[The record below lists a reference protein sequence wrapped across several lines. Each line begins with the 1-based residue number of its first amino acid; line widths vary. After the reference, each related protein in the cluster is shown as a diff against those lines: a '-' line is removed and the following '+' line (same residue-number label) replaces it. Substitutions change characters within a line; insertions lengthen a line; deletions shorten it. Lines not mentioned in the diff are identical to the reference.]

1 MKILSITLKNLNSLR
16 GEHKVELDKEPLRD
30 AGLFA
35 ITGATGSGKSTV
47 LDALTLALFGRSP
60 RYGNEA
66 NPEHVM
72 SRHCGEC
79 SAEVEFRVHSGD
91 YRAVWQLH
99 RARKKPDGALQEAA
113 RYLYDSD
120 GATLAQKKGEADA
133 KILELTGLDYDRFL
147 RSVLLAQGEFAK
159 FLKSD
164 ENKRTALLESLTGTD
179 IYSRLSVRAFR
190 EAADR
195 ETVLRQREGE
205 IARIEILPDEERAA
219 LQKQITDGDAELKRI
234 GSEIKSG
241 AALVKQ
247 IDGLAAAKLREGEA
261 LAKQQDTE
269 KTKKEKAADLEKLR
283 LHRLAQPFTV
293 DLTQLKSAE
302 DTLKT
307 ATTNRDT
314 AQTEHTAAVTSL
326 VSARALL
333 EISLQSALGAARQK
347 VEDARKDAQTAKS
360 TVATGNRW
368 LEDHKNDGT
377 LSDEL
382 TKLTVAIANLKN
394 TRNTLRT
401 QWTAWLASASSIPG
415 VDTKKLPSDLEAVT
429 PGALATLLDG
439 FLTGAQTAKDS
450 LDKATKEAKA
460 KLDALKKKFDQA
472 KLVAT
477 LESHRPHLTKGQ
489 PCPLCGALEHPYA
502 GGAPDHEWQSLERE
516 VEKAEEAWENA
527 GDTSKAATNTIK
539 GLLPTRTAI
548 DSDLESL
555 IESRTEL
562 AAALQ
567 PFGVVV
573 PAPKQEDQLSSD
585 LQARE
590 RAYRTHLNARDEAV
604 RTEKDANKAVADA
617 EKEIA
622 TLISQVEKLPP
633 APDGSAPTGEPA
645 PVAVEEA
652 QSSFIAASDKESTK
666 AELFRQRKSDAEKAG
681 TLCATLRAS
690 LEKKA
695 AGNELKT
702 LDALRAALLGNS
714 AAAALEQLDT
724 QLREETTE
732 AATLLDAARKEIKQL
747 RDLKTPEGE
756 EGNKFK
762 QKQDELDGKKE
773 ALVAEQTRRSGRI
786 SSDDENRRKK
796 AEQEKETSDAR
807 ALLAVWQ
814 RLRDL
819 IGAAD
824 GAKFRKYA
832 QSITLDILLRH
843 ANRHLSK
850 LSDRYRIG
858 RRETAS
864 GQGKSTALD
873 LEIEDFYQAQAK
885 RPMSS
890 LSGGETFLVSLAL
903 ALGLSDLAGRNVR
916 IQSLFI
922 DEGFGSLDPE
932 ALEIAIAALEG
943 LRQEEKTIGVISH
956 VEVLKERIGT
966 QVVVEKQ
973 AGGISTLR
981 VMAA

>member
-1 MKILSITLKNLNSLR
+1 MKILRIRLKNLNSLR
-16 GEHKVELDKEPLRD
+16 GDHEIDLEKEPLRD

-79 SAEVEFRVHSGD
+79 SAEVAFRVHSGD
-91 YRAVWQLH
+91 YRAVWQLR
-99 RARKKPDGALQEAA
+99 RARNSPDGKLQQPKRYVFDAA
-113 RYLYDSD
+113 
-120 GATLAQKKGEADA
+120 GATLAQSVREADA
-133 KILELTGLDYDRFL
+133 KILELTGLDYERFL
-147 RSVLLAQGEFAK
+147 RSVLLAQGKFAK
-159 FLKSD
+159 FLESEEKD
-164 ENKRTALLESLTGTD
+164 RAALLESLTGTD
-179 IYSRLSVRAFR
+179 IYSRLGMRAFR

-195 ETVLRQREGE
+195 ENALRQREGE
-205 IARIEILPDEERAA
+205 IARIEILPDEERAE
-219 LQKQITDGDAELKRI
+219 LQKQITEGNAELEKI
-234 GSEIKSG
+234 GIEIKSG

-247 IDGLAAAKLREGEA
+247 IDDLTAAKTRESEA

-269 KTKKEKAADLEKLR
+269 KTKKEKAADLERLR

-293 DLTQLKSAE
+293 DLTELKAAE
-302 DTLKT
+302 AALKT
-307 ATTNRDT
+307 ATANRDT

-326 VSARALL
+326 VSARARL
-333 EISLQSALGAARQK
+333 EISLQSALGETKGK
-347 VEDARKDAQTAKS
+347 VEDARQAAQDAKRTVTAE
-360 TVATGNRW
+360 NRW
-368 LEDHKNDGT
+368 LEEHKSDATLIDG
-377 LSDEL
+377 LSKIAVAVAEL
-382 TKLTVAIANLKN
+382 KG
-394 TRNTLRT
+394 TRNAVRN
-401 QWTAWLASASSIPG
+401 QWTAWLASASSLPG

-429 PGALATLLDG
+429 PAALATLLDG
-439 FLTGAQTAKDS
+439 FLSGAQTAKDS

-460 KLDALKKKFDQA
+460 KLDALKKKLDQA
-472 KLVAT
+472 KLVAS
-477 LESHRPHLTKGQ
+477 LESHRPHLNEGQ

-502 GGAPDHEWQSLERE
+502 GGAPDNQSQSLERE
-516 VEKAEEAWENA
+516 VEKAAAAWENA
-527 GDTSKAATNTIK
+527 GDTSKAAGNTIISLVTNRK
-539 GLLPTRTAI
+539 AI
-548 DSDLESL
+548 DSDLKSL

-567 PFGVVV
+567 PFGVV

-590 RAYRTHLNARDEAV
+590 KTYRMHLNARDEAV
-604 RTEKDANKAVADA
+604 RTEKDAAKTVTDA
-617 EKEIA
+617 EKEIT
-622 TLISQVEKLPP
+622 TLTGQIAKLPP
-633 APDGSAPTGEPA
+633 APDGAAPAKKPA
-645 PVAVEEA
+645 PVAVDEA
-652 QSSFIAASDKESTK
+652 QTSFVTASDNESTK
-666 AELFRQRKSDAEKAG
+666 AALLTQRKTDAEEAG
-681 TLCATLRAS
+681 KKCDTIRVA
-690 LEKKA
+690 LEKNVA
-695 AGNELKT
+695 ATEFKT
-702 LDALRAALLGNS
+702 LDSLRAALLDN
-714 AAAALEQLDT
+714 AVAVVLDQLDT
-724 QLREETTE
+724 QLRDDATK
-732 AATLLDAARKEIKQL
+732 AAALLDAARKEIKQL
-747 RDLKTPEGE
+747 RDLKTLEGE
-756 EGNKFK
+756 DAEKFK
-762 QKQDELDGKKE
+762 HKQDELDGKKE

-786 SSDDENRRKK
+786 TTDDENRRRK
-796 AEQEKETSDAR
+796 AEQERATSEAR

-819 IGAAD
+819 IGTAD
-824 GAKFRKYA
+824 GSKFRKYA

-850 LSDRYRIG
+850 LNDRYRIG
-858 RRETAS
+858 RRESA
-864 GQGKSTALD
+864 ALD

-890 LSGGETFLVSLAL
+890 LSGGESFLVSLAL

-981 VMAA
+981 VVAA

>member
-1 MKILSITLKNLNSLR
+1 MKILSITLNNLHSLR
-16 GEHKVELDKEPLRD
+16 GEQKVELDKEPLRD
-30 AGLFA
+30 SGLFA

-66 NPEHVM
+66 NPVHVM

-79 SAEVEFRVHSGD
+79 SAEVEFRVNSGD

-99 RARKKPDGALQEAA
+99 RARKKPDGALQQAA

-133 KILELTGLDYDRFL
+133 KILELTGLDYERFL
-147 RSVLLAQGEFAK
+147 RSVLLAQGKFAK
-159 FLKSD
+159 FLESEEKD
-164 ENKRTALLESLTGTD
+164 RAALLESLTGTD
-179 IYSRLSVRAFR
+179 IYSRLGMRAFR

-195 ETVLRQREGE
+195 ENALRQREGE
-205 IARIEILPDEERAA
+205 IARIEILPDEERAE
-219 LQKQITDGDAELKRI
+219 LQKQITEGNAELEKI
-234 GSEIKSG
+234 GIEIKSG

-247 IDGLAAAKLREGEA
+247 IDDLTAAKTRESEA

-269 KTKKEKAADLEKLR
+269 KTKKEKAADLERLR

-293 DLTQLKSAE
+293 DLTELKAAE
-302 DTLKT
+302 AALKT
-307 ATTNRDT
+307 ANANRDT
-314 AQTEHTAAVTSL
+314 AQTQHTAAIASL
-326 VSARALL
+326 ASARALL
-333 EISLQSALGAARQK
+333 EISLQSALGETKSK
-347 VEDARKDAQTAKS
+347 VEDARQAAQDAKRTVTAE
-360 TVATGNRW
+360 NRW
-368 LEDHKNDGT
+368 LEEHKSDATLIDG
-377 LSDEL
+377 LSKIAVAVAEL
-382 TKLTVAIANLKN
+382 KG
-394 TRNTLRT
+394 TRNAVRN
-401 QWTAWLASASSIPG
+401 QWTAWLASASSLPS

-429 PGALATLLDG
+429 PAALATLLDG
-439 FLTGAQTAKDS
+439 FLSGAQTAKDS

-460 KLDALKKKFDQA
+460 KLDALKKKLDQA
-472 KLVAT
+472 KLVAS
-477 LESHRPHLTKGQ
+477 LESHRPHLNEGQ

-502 GGAPDHEWQSLERE
+502 GGAPDNQSQSLERE
-516 VEKAEEAWENA
+516 VEKAEAAWENA
-527 GDTSKAATNTIK
+527 GDTSKAAGNTISSLVTNRK
-539 GLLPTRTAI
+539 AI
-548 DSDLESL
+548 DSDLKSL

-567 PFGVVV
+567 PFGVV

-590 RAYRTHLNARDEAV
+590 KTYRMHLNARDEAV

-622 TLISQVEKLPP
+622 TLTSQIEKLPP
-633 APDGSAPTGEPA
+633 APDGAAPAKKPA
-645 PVAVEEA
+645 PVAVDEA
-652 QSSFIAASDKESTK
+652 QTSFVAASDNESTK
-666 AELFRQRKSDAEKAG
+666 AALLKQRKTDAEEADKK
-681 TLCATLRAS
+681 CDTLRVA
-690 LEKKA
+690 LEKNVA
-695 AGNELKT
+695 ATEFKT
-702 LDALRAALLGNS
+702 LDSLRAALLDN
-714 AAAALEQLDT
+714 AVAVVLDQLDT
-724 QLREETTE
+724 QLRDDATK
-732 AATLLDAARKEIKQL
+732 AAALLDAARKEIKQL
-747 RDLKTPEGE
+747 RDLKTLEGE
-756 EGNKFK
+756 EAEKFK
-762 QKQDELDGKKE
+762 HKQDELDGKKE

-786 SSDDENRRKK
+786 TTDDENRRRK
-796 AEQEKETSDAR
+796 AEQERATSEAR
-807 ALLAVWQ
+807 DLLAVWQ

-819 IGAAD
+819 IGTAD
-824 GAKFRKYA
+824 GSKFRKYA

-850 LSDRYRIG
+850 LNDRYRIG
-858 RRETAS
+858 RRESA
-864 GQGKSTALD
+864 ALD

-890 LSGGETFLVSLAL
+890 LSGGESFLVSLAL

-981 VMAA
+981 VVAA